1 MKQAAQAQQVQL
13 CSTMSGFPTVAKP
26 SPTRRPPDA
35 RVFSAISSI
44 KYSIAIDPIKYI
56 RIPFSFYYFKPDSNV
71 INNNRMPSKP
81 SLPFNSIFGFHSH
94 FVIPSFGSRMQRTEV
109 APCLGPSRPN
119 YELDFQSFQPP
130 DLTPRTCSIFRYC
143 CGVIPAAPSARDRQ
157 RLVGA
162 QHDKTRTTEQYRLAL
177 RDRQRSLW
185 RIIPL
190 CLDKRHG
197 RCIAM
202 QPKAFL
208 LRGSQPVSKISWVC
222 RDRWTQCRHHR
233 KLRIIHAVVS
243 LRGHAADD
251 RQAE

>member
-26 SPTRRPPDA
+26 LRTRRPPDA

-56 RIPFSFYYFKPDSNV
+56 RIPFSFYYFKPNSNV

-81 SLPFNSIFGFHSH
+81 SLPFSSIFGFHSH
-94 FVIPSFGSRMQRTEV
+94 FVIPSFGSRMKRTEV

-130 DLTPRTCSIFRYC
+130 DLTPRTCSICRYC

-162 QHDKTRTTEQYRLAL
+162 QHELG
-177 RDRQRSLW
+177 
-185 RIIPL
+185 
-190 CLDKRHG
+190 G
-197 RCIAM
+197 R
-202 QPKAFL
+202 
-208 LRGSQPVSKISWVC
+208 
-222 RDRWTQCRHHR
+222 
-233 KLRIIHAVVS
+233 
-243 LRGHAADD
+243 AA
-251 RQAE
+251 